1 MNKDIIYN
9 MKRNR
14 FIKKITGNL
23 GKVIEEKDKLICYV
37 DNNKIKDDHISLSIA
52 CFGISDCER
61 KEAELYGLNKKIYY
75 VVDGLNTY
83 KHELYVFGYDD
94 CEVILRNCNF
104 KFDAIINVSGKCVLE
119 NTSIKF
125 FSTSSIY
132 ANKLVLK
139 NIDCKQIDS
148 FRSGANIMF
157 CGRESI
163 KVKDS
168 FLDNQK
174 IKFSFLG
181 AKKLSFCHSR
191 VIGKKVIC
199 SADTIIADDSSL
211 LGASEEVNLTTKD
224 FSPVRIVSPKVILND
239 SEVLHNDKLFVLKK
253 LSEQLEIRRITLLGI
268 LNQISMQCQENNSKK
283 ILEYQQE
290 LNNVSVDK
298 TLKRV
303 K

>member
-1 MNKDIIYN
+1 
-9 MKRNR
+9 
-14 FIKKITGNL
+14 
-23 GKVIEEKDKLICYV
+23 
-37 DNNKIKDDHISLSIA
+37 
-52 CFGISDCER
+52 
-61 KEAELYGLNKKIYY
+61 
-75 VVDGLNTY
+75 
-83 KHELYVFGYDD
+83 
-94 CEVILRNCNF
+94 
-104 KFDAIINVSGKCVLE
+104 
-119 NTSIKF
+119 
-125 FSTSSIY
+125 
-132 ANKLVLK
+132 
-139 NIDCKQIDS
+139 
-148 FRSGANIMF
+148 MF

-174 IKFSFLG
+174 IKFSFLD

-253 LSEQLEIRRITLLGI
+253 LSEQLRIRRITLLGI
-268 LNQISMQCQENNSKK
+268 LNQISMRCQENNSRKV
-283 ILEYQQE
+283 LEYQQR
-290 LNNVSVDK
+290 LDNTSVGK
-298 TLKRV
+298 VLKRV